1 LSGRLQSALCSPQ
14 GSERFHLTE
23 EVPGE
28 RKQKLTIPARWE
40 GRLRF
45 VCELRPRCDTAQSMA
60 WRPSRRED
68 FHSQELAIRLKN
80 SPDEIPPDL
89 LTLARPF
96 PEGYAPRRKALQL
109 FRSEAAS
116 WRTIICRTA
125 TNGVVGKSESRASRF
140 LIDIA
145 KLRPRFREAGGFGA
159 NGLRSTSAYLS
170 LRRSTTAPICAG
182 DQKSVRGTDCQKIAT
197 RFVFGRL
204 RRSDAVGDSQTDF
217 VGEADADRT
226 RVGWYSPL
234 FGQVR

>member
-1 LSGRLQSALCSPQ
+1 MFAHTSHSSIEAKLRGTREYPSLGLRPKLGNFSWLSRISAAAAILSGEALWARQSWDMLGQTIVGPVAERSLLTARLRALSFN
-14 GSERFHLTE
+14 GGG
-23 EVPGE
+23 VPGE
-28 RKQKLTIPARWE
+28 RKQKLTIPALWE

-45 VCELRPRCDTAQSMA
+45 VCELRPRCDTAQSTA

-89 LTLARPF
+89 LTLACPF
-96 PEGYAPRRKALQL
+96 PEGYALRRKVLQL

-159 NGLRSTSAYLS
+159 NGLRSTSAY
-170 LRRSTTAPICAG
+170 
-182 DQKSVRGTDCQKIAT
+182 
-197 RFVFGRL
+197 
-204 RRSDAVGDSQTDF
+204 
-217 VGEADADRT
+217 
-226 RVGWYSPL
+226 
-234 FGQVR
+234 